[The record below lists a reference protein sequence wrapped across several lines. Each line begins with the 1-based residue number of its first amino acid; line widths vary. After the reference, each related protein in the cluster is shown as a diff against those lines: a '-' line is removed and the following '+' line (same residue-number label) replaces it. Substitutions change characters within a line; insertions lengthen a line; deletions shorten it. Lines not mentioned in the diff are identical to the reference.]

1 MNTEDGTGP
10 SLPLRQLG
18 NYFRRARSD
27 AHLTLDQVA
36 SLMEWSPSKLSRL
49 ERGQPGKLTT
59 RDIAALCEFLEFE
72 EDQKAAMLSL
82 AQQASGKFWWHSY
95 NEPVPHGFNVFV
107 GMESRAR
114 HLEIYRPDIVPGLLQ
129 TVEYARVLDR
139 LHFQP
144 DSAEDQDL
152 RIALRMKRKK
162 LFTRKVKPVTV
173 NAVIHESVLRTVVG
187 NRSVMT
193 EQLAFLA
200 DVSTRPNVEI
210 RVLPFVAGYP
220 MGYAVGP
227 YIILEFNSGAADP
240 TVVYIENY
248 TGDLYLE
255 GESDLRMYRAATA
268 AIRGAALDAVS
279 SRSLLRQL
287 AKEYRR

>member
-36 SLMEWSPSKLSRL
+36 ALMEWSPSKLSRL

-59 RDIAALCEFLEFE
+59 RDITALCELLEFE
-72 EDQKAAMLSL
+72 DDQKAAMLAL
-82 AQQASGKFWWHSY
+82 VQQASGKFWWHSY
-95 NEPVPHGFNVFV
+95 SEPVPHGFNVFV
-107 GMESRAR
+107 GLESTAR

-129 TVEYARVLDR
+129 TAEYARTLDR
-139 LHFQP
+139 MHFQP
-144 DSAEDQDL
+144 GNSDDQDL
-152 RIALRMKRKK
+152 RISMRMKRKK
-162 LFTRKVKPVTV
+162 LFTRKIKPVTV
-173 NAVIHESVLRTVVG
+173 NAVVHESVLRTTVG
-187 NRSVMT
+187 NRPVMA
-193 EQLAFLA
+193 EQLLFLA
-200 DVSTRPNVEI
+200 DVSTRPNVDI
-210 RVLPFVAGYP
+210 RVLPFAAGYP
-220 MGYAVGP
+220 LGYAVGP
-227 YIILEFNSGAADP
+227 YIILEFHSGTADP
-240 TVVYIENY
+240 PVVYIENY

-268 AIRGAALDAVS
+268 AIRAAALDAVS
-279 SRSLLRQL
+279 SRSLLRQM